1 MATNFQN
8 GKGTMILPKVISLE
22 NLQPP
27 TEVKALGPSLAR
39 PFGEAYLA
47 IFPLAW
53 NARRA
58 CLYGGSKK
66 NGFLELLKALNCGL
80 LKSIYPLLK
89 EIRPYIFPLL
99 NYVVPNGRCVVIKAK
114 TKGLVKLGTNNN

>member
-1 MATNFQN
+1 LATNFQN

-47 IFPLAW
+47 IFPLA
-53 NARRA
+53 
-58 CLYGGSKK
+58 
-66 NGFLELLKALNCGL
+66 
-80 LKSIYPLLK
+80 
-89 EIRPYIFPLL
+89 
-99 NYVVPNGRCVVIKAK
+99 
-114 TKGLVKLGTNNN
+114 